1 MRTLQAFLLRS
12 SLLVAALMG
21 PSTACLSAQNS
32 APALTLQ
39 GTVTRAD
46 FMHYRELPFTVPAG
60 VTRVS
65 AELSYT
71 DKDKR
76 TSIDLGA
83 IDNERFRGW
92 SGGNKSYFTIS
103 ESDATASYLPG
114 PVRPGVW
121 KILLGIPSIREG
133 VTSSYE
139 VKIWFGHDGDPT
151 DVSTFSREPMKP
163 GPAWFR
169 GDLHMHDGHSDGSCA
184 AQSGKRVPC
193 PLYRSVE
200 AAAKRNLDFIAI
212 TDHNTTAH
220 YDAMRELQP
229 AFDQLLL
236 IPGREI
242 TTFFG
247 HMNVFGTSAPIDFRL
262 SDTMPDFKTL
272 LDRIDKLHAIVSVNH
287 PASPTGESCMGCGW
301 SVPNTDWSRI
311 PAIEAVNGGNTGNR
325 GGIPFWD
332 DKLNLGN
339 AKGFHL
345 TGIGGG
351 DNHNASAPAVLPS
364 SIGYPTTV
372 VYADNLSETAI
383 LAGIRAGH
391 VFIDTRGEGH
401 RSITWTAEAGSQHA
415 MMGDTLSLHSGEKA
429 HFKLTT
435 SALRDAHAE
444 VVVDGQH
451 SPLANGMYTFTG
463 DTTRH
468 WVRINMLD
476 ANDDILVVGNPIYLE
491 PAH

>member
-351 DNHNASAPAVLPS
+351 DNHFVDYLVAEGYRHVTVLDLSAAALDRAKACLGEQAKYVQWVVGDVLRFHPAPGIYDVWHDRATFHFFTTAAEIAAYLAVAEQAV
-364 SIGYPTTV
+364 PTTGYLMV
-372 VYADNLSETAI
+372 
-383 LAGIRAGH
+383 G
-391 VFIDTRGEGH
+391 
-401 RSITWTAEAGSQHA
+401 
-415 MMGDTLSLHSGEKA
+415 TLSTHG
-429 HFKLTT
+429 
-435 SALRDAHAE
+435 
-444 VVVDGQH
+444 
-451 SPLANGMYTFTG
+451 
-463 DTTRH
+463 
-468 WVRINMLD
+468 
-476 ANDDILVVGNPIYLE
+476 
-491 PAH
+491 PASYRVACR